1 MAVDC
6 TQAAGFIM
14 AEWRVE
20 ASHPFSSAQR
30 CAIHLRLAR
39 CVYKWNK
46 QNVTV
51 PQFYRINKQMRRF
64 LRSNLLAAATGIR
77 LKPIL
82 TRRHGLPLSHAIWR
96 IIELGL
102 LSTRVLGRRLKY
114 SYSAARVL
122 NLSTQQGFS
131 GICCEKGELSDSF
144 HFTLS

>member
-96 IIELGL
+96 IIESLFQNTG
-102 LSTRVLGRRLKY
+102 RVNINY
-114 SYSAARVL
+114 
-122 NLSTQQGFS
+122 
-131 GICCEKGELSDSF
+131 GISSHLFIS
-144 HFTLS
+144 